1 MLNSKASDRGF
12 PGLNFDITPFV
23 YKVFRRTPPVTGP
36 TDLSGF
42 GEIQLYKVYSVY
54 IHNSVVNMF
63 AISAVFRRLAFSLYL
78 TSSRV

>member
-1 MLNSKASDRGF
+1 MIIIIMYNVCLIDRALDTLRLYYIYNYRSKVIMLNSKASDRGF

-42 GEIQLYKVYSVY
+42 W
-54 IHNSVVNMF
+54 
-63 AISAVFRRLAFSLYL
+63 
-78 TSSRV
+78 